1 MAEKKP
7 RAGWEK
13 AFKTQPDD
21 SKSTLLIGDDIVNQF
36 DKAEWD
42 WEESKTAPCNLIFNL
57 KRQLAKLVRLRKS
70 PF

>member
-1 MAEKKP
+1 MISMAEKKP

-42 WEESKTAPCNLIFNL
+42 WEVQDRTLQPYL
-57 KRQLAKLVRLRKS
+57 
-70 PF
+70 